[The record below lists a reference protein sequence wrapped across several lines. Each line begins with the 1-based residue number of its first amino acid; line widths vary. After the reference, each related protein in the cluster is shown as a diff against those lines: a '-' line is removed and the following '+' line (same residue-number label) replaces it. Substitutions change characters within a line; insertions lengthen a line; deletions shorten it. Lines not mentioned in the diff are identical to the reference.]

1 MGDYSPVKKEKKN
14 DKCRGVFTFKQP
26 HILTKNCHF
35 MVVKGYRDIKLKTE
49 PKSVLHERKLVVFA
63 FYTLVAKPSG
73 FNESLYRIYKTLNA
87 KQL

>member
-1 MGDYSPVKKEKKN
+1 
-14 DKCRGVFTFKQP
+14 
-26 HILTKNCHF
+26 

-63 FYTLVAKPSG
+63 FTTLVAKPSG